1 MTRVDPDRADR
12 RGETEARLAPAHAKQ
27 FKENEGA
34 WRFFRAQPPGY
45 QRIGIWW
52 IVSAK
57 REETKQRRLLAL
69 IEGSPVEDCRI
80 TLPAE
85 LIVRATTAAPAET
98 GGD

>member
-1 MTRVDPDRADR
+1 MLFTNMASPGR
-12 RGETEARLAPAHAKQ
+12 EARLAPAHAKQ

-69 IEGSPVEDCRI
+69 IELS
-80 TLPAE
+80 
-85 LIVRATTAAPAET
+85 AAGRRLDPMAP
-98 GGD
+98 GKR